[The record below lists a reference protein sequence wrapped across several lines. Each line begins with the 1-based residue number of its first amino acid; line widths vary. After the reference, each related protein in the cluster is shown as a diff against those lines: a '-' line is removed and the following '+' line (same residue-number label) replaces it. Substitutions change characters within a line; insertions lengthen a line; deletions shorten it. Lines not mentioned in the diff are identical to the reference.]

1 MTTITTARLNTL
13 GLYYRSTDNPGY
25 AWKAVHLCATAR
37 APFPQWIVTYLLEA
51 STRILSG
58 PADARALGFPPIKGR
73 NRGLALKA
81 DQRAVRAAA
90 EFGAYHRIEWK
101 KTGGPRLNA
110 VAARAAAFGNFRDG
124 SWISGRQQERIVAR
138 GKAIMKGKPLVP
150 RLARKKRHQLGRTAT
165 VITLPRRH

>member
-90 EFGAYHRIEWK
+90 EFGIEVSQDRVEEDGRTTPK
-101 KTGGPRLNA
+101 RRRCQGGGLRKLQ
-110 VAARAAAFGNFRDG
+110 GGG

-150 RLARKKRHQLGRTAT
+150 RLARKKRG
-165 VITLPRRH
+165 I

>member
-1 MTTITTARLNTL
+1 MNDHDYDCQAEHLRALLPIHRQS
-13 GLYYRSTDNPGY
+13 GLCLEGRAS
-25 AWKAVHLCATAR
+25 LCNRAR
-37 APFPQWIVTYLLEA
+37 ASPQWIVTYLLEA

-124 SWISGRQQERIVAR
+124 SWIAGVSRSG
-138 GKAIMKGKPLVP
+138 L
-150 RLARKKRHQLGRTAT
+150 
-165 VITLPRRH
+165 